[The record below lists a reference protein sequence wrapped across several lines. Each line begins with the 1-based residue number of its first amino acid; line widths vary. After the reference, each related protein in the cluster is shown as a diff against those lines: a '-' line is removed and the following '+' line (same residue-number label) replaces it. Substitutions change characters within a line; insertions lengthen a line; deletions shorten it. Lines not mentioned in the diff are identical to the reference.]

1 MLGAWTLVNDPNR
14 PCSVVHGF
22 CLFEEIRA
30 RCATLVDMWSLGPR
44 ARAHTRT
51 HTRGSSRGTLCVMHE
66 TREALYLLQINIRQL
81 YIRLTQK
88 LGTCHKNVDHLGRPS
103 LTVIASDRY
112 VPHRCRGGESTR
124 PRSSTRRVNARR
136 AASIDRGAAGACVPT
151 GACAASS

>member
-1 MLGAWTLVNDPNR
+1 MNDSNR

-22 CLFEEIRA
+22 CLLYLRGDSCHHGA
-30 RCATLVDMWSLGPR
+30 LWSLAWRR
-44 ARAHTRT
+44 ASAHTSHG
-51 HTRGSSRGTLCVMHE
+51 HTWLVAWDALCDHE
-66 TREALYLLQINIRQL
+66 TRSTVPFINIRQL

-112 VPHRCRGGESTR
+112 VPHRCRGAESTR

-136 AASIDRGAAGACVPT
+136 AASTDRGAAGACVPT